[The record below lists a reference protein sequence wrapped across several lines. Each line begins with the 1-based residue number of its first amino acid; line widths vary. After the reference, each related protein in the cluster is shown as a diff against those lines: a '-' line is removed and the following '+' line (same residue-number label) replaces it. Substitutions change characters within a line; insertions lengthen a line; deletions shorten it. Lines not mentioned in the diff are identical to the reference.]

1 MPARFVIGRPARLS
15 IGLMLPQSGAYSA
28 LGQSIA
34 NGLNLALAKAG
45 GHLAGRDVR
54 LIVADD
60 GSDAATAAVAAQH
73 LIKAEK
79 VDVLVGAVHSD
90 AAQGMVKVAHDTGI
104 PTIIANAGWNAATGA
119 SCGANIFRTSFSNW
133 QVNWPMGKVAVDR
146 NYQRVA
152 TITWRYTAGTEMIG
166 AFEENYVR
174 LGGTIVQRIQVPF
187 PQMEFGPHLAALAAT
202 RPDAVMAFF
211 AGAGAR
217 QFITDYAKSPLSGL
231 PLLGPGFLTEGVRD
245 LPAAEGILTTLHY
258 ANGLNMPGN
267 RHFRSQ
273 YSSAYGRSADV
284 YAVQGYDSGQ
294 LIARAMEAVRGDTID
309 RAGLIAAME
318 GARIDSPRGSFVLS
332 KAHNPV
338 QDIYLRQI
346 RNGEEI
352 VLGIAQRALAD
363 PAPGC
368 KATK

>member
-1 MPARFVIGRPARLS
+1 MPMKFAIGQRARLG
-15 IGLMLPQSGAYSA
+15 IGLLLPQSGLYAGV
-28 LGQSIA
+28 GQSIA
-34 NGLNLALAKAG
+34 NGLNLALAKTSG
-45 GHLAGRDVR
+45 RLAGREVR
-54 LIVADD
+54 LIIADD
-60 GSDAATAAVAAQH
+60 GSDAATAAANAQR
-73 LIKAEK
+73 LIQVEK

-90 AAQGMVKVAHDTGI
+90 SAQGMVKVARDRAI
-104 PTIIANAGWNAATGA
+104 PIIIANAGWNAATGA
-119 SCGANIFRTSFSNW
+119 FCAPNLFRTSFTNW

-146 NYQRVA
+146 NYRRVA

-166 AFEENYVR
+166 AFEENFTR
-174 LGGTIVQRIQVPF
+174 LGGTIVQRIQMPF
-187 PQMEFGPHLAALAAT
+187 PQMDFAPHLATLAAAQ
-202 RPDAVMAFF
+202 PDAIMAFF

-217 QFITDYAKSPLSGL
+217 QFITDYAQSPLKDV

-258 ANGLNMPGN
+258 ANALNMPAN
-267 RHFRSQ
+267 RRFRAQ
-273 YSSAYGRSADV
+273 YSETYGRPADV

-294 LIARAMEAVRGDTID
+294 LIAHAVEAMKGDTVN
-309 RAGLIAAME
+309 RAGLITAME
-318 GARIDSPRGSFVLS
+318 TARIDSPRGSFILS

-363 PAPGC
+363 PATGC
-368 KATK
+368 KMAK

>member
-1 MPARFVIGRPARLS
+1 MPTRFAIGQQARMG
-15 IGLMLPQSGAYSA
+15 IGLLLPQSGTYAG
-28 LGQSIA
+28 LGHAIA
-34 NGLNLALAKAG
+34 NGLNMALAKTG
-45 GHLAGRDVR
+45 NRLAGREIR
-54 LIVADD
+54 LVVGDD
-60 GSDAATAAVAAQH
+60 GSNAATAAAAAQH
-73 LIKAEK
+73 LIQAEK

-90 AAQGMVKVAHDTGI
+90 SAQGMVKVARDTGI

-119 SCGANIFRTSFSNW
+119 SCASNVFRTSFSNW
-133 QVNWPMGKVAVDR
+133 QVNWPMGKVALDR
-146 NYQRVA
+146 NYRRVA

-166 AFEENYVR
+166 AFEENFTR
-174 LGGTIVQRIQVPF
+174 LGGTIVQRIQMPF
-187 PQMEFGPHLAALAAT
+187 PQMDFAPHLAALAAAQ
-202 RPDAVMAFF
+202 PDAVMAFF

-217 QFITDYAKSPLSGL
+217 QFITDYAASALKGV
-231 PLLGPGFLTEGVRD
+231 PLLGPGFLTEGARD

-258 ANGLNMPGN
+258 ANGLDMPVN
-267 RHFRSQ
+267 RHFRAQ
-273 YSSAYGRSADV
+273 YSAAYGRSADV

-294 LIARAMEAVRGDTID
+294 LIAQAVETVRGDTN
-309 RAGLIAAME
+309 RAALIAAME
-318 GARIDSPRGSFVLS
+318 TARIDSPRGSFVLS

-368 KATK
+368 KVK